1 MSPGNRPRNGIRRPK
16 KRTRPTTTMKPPT
29 MMSSLPIS
37 GMNLSY
43 RPHRVPSPL
52 WGGTGRGSLEPD
64 PADRLLDL
72 CLVQARDRHAVD
84 HGEGNVLD
92 VDIEVAQV
100 LPVELA
106 VSADVFLEC
115 DASVLQDHVCADGKL
130 DGKDLR

>member
-1 MSPGNRPRNGIRRPK
+1 MAPAAPLASGDARPA
-16 KRTRPTTTMKPPT
+16 
-29 MMSSLPIS
+29 
-37 GMNLSY
+37 
-43 RPHRVPSPL
+43 PL
-52 WGGTGRGSLEPD
+52 RGLEPD

-100 LPVELA
+100 LPVRLA

-115 DASVLQDHVCADGKL
+115 DASVLL
-130 DGKDLR
+130 DPLAPPPPFPVGPGFTDTLRLAL